1 MMDLKKITSE
11 DPKEHWGFCRIQDRV
26 VLDLGHGI
34 WEENT
39 KPTPLFFLEEG
50 AQKVVG
56 VDPSQPSYNWYS
68 QNLKTSKF
76 IQHNDFIDSPNKL
89 KMYIQYY
96 KPHLIKCDI
105 EGSEIYFNN
114 ITKEDMEC
122 VKEIAVEYHNL
133 ACKIIMNRMAEEW
146 GMEIVD
152 TYQLMDINPDGMGVI
167 HMKKP
172 SQRIIKTRKDANNV
186 GEL

>member
-11 DPKEHWGFCRIQDRV
+11 DPNEHWGFCRIQDRV

-34 WEENT
+34 WEQNT
-39 KPTPLFFLEEG
+39 KPTPLYFLEEG
-50 AQKVVG
+50 AQKVIG

-76 IQHNDFIDSPNKL
+76 IQHCDFIDGADKL
-89 KMYIQYY
+89 RMYIKYY
-96 KPHLIKCDI
+96 RPELIKSDI

-114 ITKEDMEC
+114 ITKEDMES
-122 VKEIAVEYHNL
+122 VKEIAVEVHSL
-133 ACKIIMNRMAEEW
+133 ACTITIKNMAKVW
-146 GMEIVD
+146 GMDIVD
-152 TYQLMDINPDGMGVI
+152 QYQLMEINPDGMSVI
-167 HMKKP
+167 HLRKP
-172 SQRIIKTRKDANNV
+172 SERIIKTRKEANNN

>member
-1 MMDLKKITSE
+1 MMEYKKITTE

-26 VLDLGHGI
+26 VLDLGHGL
-34 WEENT
+34 WHENT
-39 KPTPLFFLEEG
+39 KPTALYFLEQG

-56 VDPSQPSYNWYS
+56 VDPSQPSYNWYA

-76 IQHNDFIDSPNKL
+76 IQHCDFIDSTDKL
-89 KMYIQYY
+89 RMYIEYY
-96 KPHLIKCDI
+96 KPELIKSDI

-114 ITKEDMEC
+114 ITKEDMEY
-122 VKEIAVEYHNL
+122 VKEIAVEVHNL
-133 ACKIIMNRMAEEW
+133 AATIVIKRMAEEW

-152 TYQLMDINPDGMGVI
+152 QYQLMNINPDGMSVI

-172 SQRIIKTRKDANNV
+172 SEKIIKTRNN
-186 GEL
+186 GNN